1 MGLIL
6 LSQWTLVGSANA
18 ILTATSSQ
26 VITGNAPQ
34 VVALSSA
41 DKHGFTVNGVFY
53 SEASGSIK
61 SSEVKEFDGN
71 LTLNDFKVVI
81 YTLTNLDK
89 VENYSDIDGD
99 SADPQEPFKVESTNY
114 WWYDNNGVRIIGN
127 DKKKIIG
134 CGSGFSMPL
143 KLILDPRQKSGQ
155 KLPL

>member
-6 LSQWTLVGSANA
+6 LSQWIHVGSANA

-53 SEASGSIK
+53 SEASGTIK

-71 LTLNDFKVVI
+71 LTLNDFKVAI
-81 YTLTNLDK
+81 YTSTNLDK

-114 WWYDNNGVRIIGN
+114 WWY
-127 DKKKIIG
+127 
-134 CGSGFSMPL
+134 
-143 KLILDPRQKSGQ
+143 
-155 KLPL
+155 